1 MHKETITY
9 KDYNG
14 IERTEDFYFN
24 LTEAELTEMEYGQT
38 GGMTSAIQHIIAS
51 QDLPTLIQYFKQIIL
66 SSYGEKSLDGKYFMK
81 EDDEGHKL
89 ARKFTQTEAYSILY
103 MKLATDDEAA
113 SNFVNGI
120 MPQNIKEL
128 AANKASETANT
139 TE

>member
-9 KDYNG
+9 NDYNG
-14 IERTEDFYFN
+14 VERTEDFYFN

-38 GGMTSAIQHIIAS
+38 GGLTSAIEHIIAS
-51 QDLPTLIQYFKQIIL
+51 QDVPTLIKYFKQIIL
-66 SSYGEKSLDGKYFMK
+66 KSYGEKSLDGKYFLK

-113 SNFVNGI
+113 ANFVNGI
-120 MPQNIKEL
+120 MPKNIKEL
-128 AANKASETANT
+128 AEKNRLETT
-139 TE
+139 TKVA

>member
-9 KDYNG
+9 NDYNG
-14 IERTEDFYFN
+14 VERTEDFYFN
-24 LTEAELTEMEYGQT
+24 LTEAELTEMEYGQS
-38 GGMTSAIQHIIAS
+38 GGMTSAIEHIIAS

-66 SSYGEKSLDGKYFMK
+66 KSYGEKSLDGKYFLK

-113 SNFVNGI
+113 ANFVNGI
-120 MPQNIKEL
+120 MPKNVKEL
-128 AANKASETANT
+128 AEKKNLEIAGKTA
-139 TE
+139 